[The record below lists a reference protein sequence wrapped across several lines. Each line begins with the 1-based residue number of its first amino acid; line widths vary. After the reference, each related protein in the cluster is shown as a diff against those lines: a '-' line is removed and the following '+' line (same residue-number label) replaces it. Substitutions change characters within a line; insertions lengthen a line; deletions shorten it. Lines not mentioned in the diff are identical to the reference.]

1 MAIHAAFAAWPIRK
15 FEFMRGPFVQQRKNN
30 EQEIEKAPSLV
41 VQKIRDAILDETF
54 KPGERLPEEQVGK
67 MFNVSRSPVR
77 EALLALEK
85 EGTVVMEPFKGATVK
100 SLSPQEALD
109 VAELRLSLIT
119 LAAKPAYRHLS
130 PTDFDL
136 AYGLAK
142 QMTRTK
148 SAKEY
153 FECDRR
159 FWDIIF
165 EKAQR
170 PILWE
175 VFRQLDD
182 RLTRYNPLVLKL
194 FPDPATRPRQREV
207 LIEFLR
213 KGEVDEAVRAFKRL
227 GFIWRL
233 FTGPLS
239 VLRTRS
245 LPTRLTNFRGYLVCV
260 WSPCSTADIPSQVN
274 RRRMGYAQHDPGNEH
289 LEESEKT

>member
-1 MAIHAAFAAWPIRK
+1 
-15 FEFMRGPFVQQRKNN
+15 MRGPFVQQRRNN

-100 SLSPQEALD
+100 PLSQKEASD
-109 VAELRLSLIT
+109 IAELRLSLIT

-142 QMTRTK
+142 QTTRTD

-153 FECDRR
+153 FEYDRR
-159 FWDIIF
+159 FWDLIF

-170 PILWE
+170 PVLWE

-213 KGEVDEAVRAFKRL
+213 KGEVDDAVRVFKK
-227 GFIWRL
+227 I
-233 FTGPLS
+233 
-239 VLRTRS
+239 
-245 LPTRLTNFRGYLVCV
+245 YLEVV
-260 WSPCSTADIPSQVN
+260 HRII
-274 RRRMGYAQHDPGNEH
+274 EH
-289 LEESEKT
+289 LRGLESANASR

>member
-1 MAIHAAFAAWPIRK
+1 LVGKK
-15 FEFMRGPFVQQRKNN
+15 FEFMRGPSVQQRKNG
-30 EQEIEKAPSLV
+30 EPEAEKAPFLV
-41 VQKIRDAILDETF
+41 AQKIREAILDETF
-54 KPGERLPEEQVGK
+54 KPGERLPESTLGE
-67 MFNVSRSPVR
+67 MFEVSRSPVR

-100 SLSPQEALD
+100 PLSPEEALD
-109 VAELRLSLIT
+109 IADLRLALIT
-119 LAAKPAYRHLS
+119 LAAKPAYRNLS

-153 FECDRR
+153 FEYDRR
-159 FWDIIF
+159 FWGIIF

-194 FPDPATRPRQREV
+194 FPDSATRPRQREV
-207 LIEFLR
+207 LIQYLR
-213 KGEVDEAVRAFKRL
+213 KGEVDEAVRAFKKPYFEVVHRIIDHL
-227 GFIWRL
+227 K
-233 FTGPLS
+233 TGDA
-239 VLRTRS
+239 
-245 LPTRLTNFRGYLVCV
+245 G
-260 WSPCSTADIPSQVN
+260 
-274 RRRMGYAQHDPGNEH
+274 
-289 LEESEKT
+289 

>member
-1 MAIHAAFAAWPIRK
+1 
-15 FEFMRGPFVQQRKNN
+15 MRGLLIQQRRND
-30 EQEIEKAPSLV
+30 EQEIEKAPFV
-41 VQKIRDAILDETF
+41 VIQKIRDAILDETF
-54 KPGERLPEEQVGK
+54 KPGERLAEEQVGK
-67 MFNVSRSPVR
+67 MFKVSRSPVR

-100 SLSPQEALD
+100 PLSPEEALD
-109 VAELRLSLIT
+109 IAELRLSLIT
-119 LAAKPAYRHLS
+119 LAAKPAYRHFS

-153 FECDRR
+153 FEYDRR

-170 PILWE
+170 PILRE

-194 FPDPATRPRQREV
+194 FPDPAIRPRQREV

-213 KGEVDEAVRAFKRL
+213 KGEVDEAVRAFKK
-227 GFIWRL
+227 I
-233 FTGPLS
+233 
-239 VLRTRS
+239 
-245 LPTRLTNFRGYLVCV
+245 YLEVV
-260 WSPCSTADIPSQVN
+260 HRIMD
-274 RRRMGYAQHDPGNEH
+274 H
-289 LEESEKT
+289 LETDQSAKSAH